1 MDSALHLHKHR
12 LLKRFG
18 AAMLALSIGACGQQ
32 PTPGS
37 DILDEHIPE
46 SDRQQEEAPRSYG
59 IRGTRPGDAAV
70 PMLHDGRRYYV
81 PLQQVAETLGYQYKW
96 EDDGRR
102 FSMGDNDP
110 IFEFDLAD
118 GKAVKEQREI
128 PLRDALV
135 SLNGMPYLPLS
146 DFETLFADE
155 ARFET
160 QSGKVVFH
168 ENARHVQL
176 LSNEAGRIR
185 SNAPEF
191 ADDPADP
198 AGRAAGRSSSGPSG
212 HVMRAASNR
221 IDMDRVI
228 AEAKRYLGVEY
239 EFGTGPYSSNNRKFD
254 CSTFTRHVFG
264 KFGVSLPRTAREQ
277 AKKGTTVS
285 RNNLRKGDLLYF
297 TVPGRF
303 KDDDTI
309 GHVGIYMG
317 DRQMIHAAPAPENG
331 VQITSIDK
339 PYWKETFVTAKRIV
353 Q

>member
-1 MDSALHLHKHR
+1 MLFCKHR
-12 LLKRFG
+12 LFKLCG
-18 AAMLALSIGACGQQ
+18 AALLALSLGSCGQPSAPDIVDEYVPGGERQ
-32 PTPGS
+32 PT
-37 DILDEHIPE
+37 
-46 SDRQQEEAPRSYG
+46 QTNRSYG
-59 IRGTRPGDAAV
+59 IRGIRPGDAAV

-81 PLQQVAETLGYQYKW
+81 PLQQVAETLGFQYKW

-102 FSMGDNDP
+102 FIMGDNDP
-110 IFEFDLAD
+110 IFEFELSES
-118 GKAVKEQREI
+118 KAVKEEREV
-128 PLRDALV
+128 PLEAGPI

-146 DFETLFADE
+146 DFETLFSDE

-168 ENARHVQL
+168 EQAHRGQTPR
-176 LSNEAGRIR
+176 EG
-185 SNAPEF
+185 APNF

-198 AGRAAGRSSSGPSG
+198 SGSSAGRPSPGSSGSS
-212 HVMRAASNR
+212 MRAASNQ
-221 IDMDRVI
+221 IDTDRVI

-264 KFGVSLPRTAREQ
+264 KFGISLPRTAREQ

-285 RNNLRKGDLLYF
+285 RSNLRKGDLLYF

-303 KDDDTI
+303 KDESTI
-309 GHVGIYMG
+309 GHVGIYIG
-317 DRQMIHAAPAPENG
+317 NGQMIHAAPEPEDG
-331 VQITSIDK
+331 VQITSINK
-339 PYWKETFVTAKRIV
+339 PHWKKTFVTAKRIV